1 MQNNNYICTVIYT
14 DGQMKRGSYRN
25 QQVKLLSLVE
35 KVQAGVLVWHP
46 AYLFFEKLEIKLLKI

>member
-25 QQVKLLSLVE
+25 QQVKLLSSVE
-35 KVQAGVLVWHP
+35 KVQAGV
-46 AYLFFEKLEIKLLKI
+46 